1 MQYSHPPSRIIYN
14 TVALSAELSLQSS
27 QYPCKYTTYI
37 LFRKL
42 QITNKI
48 RSADFRDSHHGQS
61 LMKRPMTFT
70 PLDIIAN
77 HCSIEG
83 GKIEGAGGGNIHKA
97 VI

>member
-1 MQYSHPPSRIIYN
+1 MQYSHSSSRIIYN

-27 QYPCKYTTYI
+27 QYPCKDTTTYI

-42 QITNKI
+42 QITDKI
-48 RSADFRDSHHGQS
+48 RSADFRDSRHGQS

-70 PLDIIAN
+70 PLDVIAN

-83 GKIEGAGGGNIHKA
+83 EKN
-97 VI
+97 